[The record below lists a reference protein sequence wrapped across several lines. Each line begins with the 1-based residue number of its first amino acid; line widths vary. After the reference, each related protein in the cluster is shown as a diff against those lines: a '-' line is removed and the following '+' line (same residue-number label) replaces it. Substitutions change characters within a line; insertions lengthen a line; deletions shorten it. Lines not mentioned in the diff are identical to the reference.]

1 MNDSPSPC
9 RIGALDHRDRAT
21 AERIHAIQLAAYS
34 QEAELLEAA
43 SFPPLD
49 TTVDDVER
57 SDDRFLGAYLD
68 GRLVG
73 IAALEGDPA
82 SGSLLISSLVVLPAY
97 QRKGVARSLL
107 AAVGGTF
114 PAHTLVVAT
123 GAKNAPALALYA
135 GLGFVE
141 VRRKIAGRD
150 EIAVVELRRAAPMVS
165 A

>member
-43 SFPPLD
+43 SFPPLER
-49 TTVDDVER
+49 TVDDVER

-68 GRLVG
+68 GKLVG

-141 VRRKIAGRD
+141 VRRKIVGRD
-150 EIAVVELRRAAPMVS
+150 EIAVIELRRAAPMVS